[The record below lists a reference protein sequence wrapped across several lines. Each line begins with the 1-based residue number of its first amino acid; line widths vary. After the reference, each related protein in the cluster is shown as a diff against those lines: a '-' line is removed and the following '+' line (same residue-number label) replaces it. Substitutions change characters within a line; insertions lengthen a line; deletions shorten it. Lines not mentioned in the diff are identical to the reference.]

1 MVVAS
6 THEIVALDANF
17 VVAALIQGTAAS
29 KQIETWVRRGWQMQ
43 ISAVAWSEY
52 MCGPVEPHI
61 ASIARRLVGIIDVF
75 TAEEA
80 ELTAKLFNAT
90 GRRSRSHADCM
101 IAAHAIRRDAVLA
114 TADAPDFRVFRK
126 FGLRLQ

>member
-29 KQIETWVRRGWQMQ
+29 KQIEAWVRSGRQMQ
-43 ISAVAWSEY
+43 ISALAWSEH
-52 MCGPVEPHI
+52 MCRPVDI

-80 ELTAKLFNAT
+80 ELAAKLFNDT
-90 GRRSRSHADCM
+90 GRRSHADCM
-101 IAAHAIRRDAVLA
+101 VAAHAIRREAVLA
-114 TADAPDFRVFRK
+114 TADTPDFRVFRK
-126 FGLRLQ
+126 FGSRLQ

>member
-1 MVVAS
+1 MIVAS
-6 THEIVALDANF
+6 THETVALDANF

-29 KQIETWVRRGWQMQ
+29 RQIEAWVRSGWQMQ

-52 MCGPVEPHI
+52 MCGPVEPHLVP
-61 ASIARRLVGIIDVF
+61 IARRLVGIIDVF
-75 TAEEA
+75 TAEDA
-80 ELTAKLFNAT
+80 ELAGKLFNDT
-90 GRRSRSHADCM
+90 GRRSHADCM
-101 IAAHAIRRDAVLA
+101 VAAHAIRRDAVLA